1 VLEWSGNATFEVV
14 APKRTM
20 DPDQSL
26 ATRLPYRLQRVVS
39 RQKQFGCNLL
49 LAVVLGGVTALGLS
63 YAFLHP
69 HEENIGVLYA
79 AASGFG
85 IAAAFRFVSVFRLA
99 SADRASLTVVELSAA
114 NLRRG
119 ETVRFF
125 VQQKG
130 PLSLES
136 LRASLA
142 ATESV
147 RFQKGRG
154 FGWKTRP
161 LANINFF
168 DSGPV
173 EISETSP
180 FEHFGSLEVP
190 LDAAPTLIEEAR
202 RVWWT
207 IEIAG
212 NVNGL
217 GNFQNAYRV
226 QVV

>member
-1 VLEWSGNATFEVV
+1 
-14 APKRTM
+14 M
-20 DPDQSL
+20 DSDQRH
-26 ATRLPYRLQRVVS
+26 ATRLPYRLQRAVS
-39 RQKQFGCNLL
+39 RQKQLGCNLL
-49 LAVVLGGVTALGLS
+49 LAVVLGGIAALGLS
-63 YAFLHP
+63 YALLHS
-69 HEENIGVLYA
+69 HEENLWVLYA

-85 IAAAFRFVSVFRLA
+85 IAAAFRFASVLRLA
-99 SADRASLTVVELSAA
+99 SADRASETVLELSAA
-114 NLRRG
+114 SLRRG
-119 ETVRFF
+119 EEVRFF

-147 RFQKGRG
+147 RFQDVRG
-154 FGWKTRP
+154 FGWNTRP
-161 LANINFF
+161 LANISFF

-173 EISETSP
+173 EISATSP

-190 LDAAPTLIEEAR
+190 LDAAPTSNEAAR
-202 RVWWT
+202 RVFWT

-212 NVNGL
+212 NVHGL
-217 GNFQNAYRV
+217 ANFQHAYRV